1 MGAAVKTWSRAINDI
16 LHDLAAGVWP
26 GAVFALWMVRRTAT
40 SALGSQAMSS
50 ALARSWTWILAVMLA
65 ALVVQVATGGARL
78 FYWKAPVDPSQVRK
92 KGRVAGAKH
101 AVFVL
106 IFVIAAVEAFALLGS

>member
-1 MGAAVKTWSRAINDI
+1 MDTLKTWLRAINDM
-16 LHDLAAGVWP
+16 LHGLAAGAFP
-26 GAVFALWMVRRTAT
+26 GAVMALWIVRNTAT
-40 SALGSQAMSS
+40 PVLGSQAMASL
-50 ALARSWTWILAVMLA
+50 LARSWTWVLTIMLV

-78 FYWKAPVDPSQVRK
+78 FYWKVPVAADQVQK

-106 IFVIAAVEAFALLGS
+106 VFVGAAIAAFMLLSS